1 MAISI
6 FVNMYAIA
14 YYYCMLC
21 NMYCFI
27 ARNTAIK
34 E

>member
-6 FVNMYAIA
+6 SVNTYALA
-14 YYYCMLC
+14 YYYRMLC

-27 ARNTAIK
+27 ARNTTIK